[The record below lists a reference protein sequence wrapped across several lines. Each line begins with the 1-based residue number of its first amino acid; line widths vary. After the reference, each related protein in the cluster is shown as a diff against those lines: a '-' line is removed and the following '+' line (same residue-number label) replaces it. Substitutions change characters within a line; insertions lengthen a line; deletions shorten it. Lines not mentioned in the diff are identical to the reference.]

1 MKTNDFAYHLSRYF
15 TTYLAGQRNL
25 SDNTIIAYRD
35 TFSKFLRFFEEQGIA
50 PEKLSFKHITREKV
64 EDFLTWLEVSQGCAI
79 STRNHRLAGIKSFCK
94 YVQIVCPDHLLLCGQ
109 IINDIH
115 SKKGPKPIVQY
126 LNKGEITLLLA
137 LPDLSSSSGRR
148 DLTILALLYDA
159 GARVQELCDL
169 TPKNLRLNA
178 PPTATLTG
186 KGKKSRFV
194 PLSAQSVQ
202 ILRKY
207 MKERKLDLPENMQNP
222 LFTNRQGSKLTRGGV
237 SWILAKYVKQANSV
251 TQNALPPSLTP
262 HCLRHSKAMHLL
274 EAGNNLIYI
283 RDFLGHDE
291 VETTQIYA
299 KANPEVKRA
308 ALEKV
313 YQAPDAPHLPD
324 WNDDPT
330 LLSFL
335 KGLSR

>member
-1 MKTNDFAYHLSRYF
+1 MIMNDFAYHLSRYF

-25 SDNTIIAYRD
+25 SANTIAAYRD

-50 PEKLSFKHITREKV
+50 PEKLSFLHISREKV
-64 EDFLTWLEVSQGCAI
+64 EDFLTWLETSQGCGIA
-79 STRNHRLAGIKSFCK
+79 TRNHRLAGIKSFFR

-109 IINDIH
+109 IINNIH
-115 SKKGPKPIVQY
+115 SKKGPKPVIQY
-126 LNKGEITLLLA
+126 LDKCGIALLLA
-137 LPDLSSSSGRR
+137 QPDLSSFSGRR
-148 DLTILALLYDA
+148 DLAILALLYDA

-169 TPKNLRLNA
+169 TPQNLRLEA

-194 PLSAQSVQ
+194 PLSSQSVQ

-207 MKERKLDLPENMQNP
+207 MKERKIDLPEHMQHP
-222 LFTNRQGSKLTRGGV
+222 LFTNRQGGKLTRSGV
-237 SWILAKYVKQANSV
+237 SWILGKYVRQANSAV
-251 TQNALPPSLTP
+251 QNALPSSLTP
-262 HCLRHSKAMHLL
+262 HCMRHSKAMHLL
-274 EAGNNLIYI
+274 ESGSNLIYI
-283 RDFLGHDE
+283 RDFLGHEE

-299 KANPEVKRA
+299 KANPKVKRA

-313 YQAPDAPHLPD
+313 YQSPDMPPLPD

-335 KGLSR
+335 KGLGY

>member
-1 MKTNDFAYHLSRYF
+1 MKTNDFAYNLSRYF

-25 SDNTIIAYRD
+25 STNTIAAYRD
-35 TFSKFLRFFEEQGIA
+35 TFSKFLRFYGEQGIA
-50 PEKLSFKHITREKV
+50 PEKLSFTHITREKV
-64 EDFLTWLEVSQGCAI
+64 EDFLTWLETSQGCGIA
-79 STRNHRLAGIKSFCK
+79 TRNHRLAGIKSFFR
-94 YVQIVCPDHLLLCGQ
+94 YVQIVCPEHLLLCGQ

-115 SKKGPKPIVQY
+115 SKKGPKPVIQY
-126 LNKGEITLLLA
+126 LDKSGIALLLA
-137 LPDLSSSSGRR
+137 QPDLSSSGGRR
-148 DLTILALLYDA
+148 DLAILALLYDA

-169 TPKNLRLNA
+169 TPRNLRLEA
-178 PPTATLTG
+178 PPTVTLTG

-194 PLSAQSVQ
+194 PLSVQSMQ

-207 MKERKLDLPENMQNP
+207 IKERKLDLPAHMQDP
-222 LFTNRQGSKLTRGGV
+222 LFTNRQGGKLSRGGV
-237 SWILAKYVKQANSV
+237 SWILNKYVKQANSE
-251 TQNALPPSLTP
+251 TQNAVPPSLTP

-274 EAGNNLIYI
+274 ESGSNLIYI
-283 RDFLGHDE
+283 RDFLGHEE
-291 VETTQIYA
+291 VDTTQIYA

-313 YQAPDAPHLPD
+313 YQSPDTPQLPD

-335 KGLSR
+335 KGLGN

>member
-1 MKTNDFAYHLSRYF
+1 MIMNDFAYHLSRYF

-25 SDNTIIAYRD
+25 SANTIAAYRD

-50 PEKLSFKHITREKV
+50 PEKLSFLHISREKV
-64 EDFLTWLEVSQGCAI
+64 EDFLTWLETSQGCGIA
-79 STRNHRLAGIKSFCK
+79 TRNHRLAGIKSFFR

-109 IINDIH
+109 IINNIH
-115 SKKGPKPIVQY
+115 SKKGPKPVIQY
-126 LNKGEITLLLA
+126 LDKCGIALLLA
-137 LPDLSSSSGRR
+137 QPDLSSFSGRR
-148 DLTILALLYDA
+148 DLAILALLYDA

-169 TPKNLRLNA
+169 TPQNLRLEA

-186 KGKKSRFV
+186 KGEKSRFV
-194 PLSAQSVQ
+194 PLSSQSVQ

-207 MKERKLDLPENMQNP
+207 MKERKIDLPEHMQHP
-222 LFTNRQGSKLTRGGV
+222 LFTNRQGGKLTRSGV
-237 SWILAKYVKQANSV
+237 SWILGKYVRQANSAV
-251 TQNALPPSLTP
+251 QNALPSSLTP
-262 HCLRHSKAMHLL
+262 HCMRHSKAMHLL
-274 EAGNNLIYI
+274 ESGSNLIYI
-283 RDFLGHDE
+283 RDFLGHEE

-313 YQAPDAPHLPD
+313 YQSPDMPPLPD

-335 KGLSR
+335 KGLGY